1 MEDVLMRIAENLVE
15 RVSGPMHLR
24 VYLQPTMATIFAVLA
39 GLRDARAGNP
49 PYFWSL
55 LNDPVNR
62 AARLKNGWK
71 DVSMVFAL
79 ALVLDLGYQFFVQ
92 GTVFPFE
99 MLIVAIL
106 LALVPYLVVRGLVTR
121 FASRR

>member
-99 MLIVAIL
+99 MLIVAIV
-106 LALVPYLVVRGLVTR
+106 LALVPYLLVRGLVTR